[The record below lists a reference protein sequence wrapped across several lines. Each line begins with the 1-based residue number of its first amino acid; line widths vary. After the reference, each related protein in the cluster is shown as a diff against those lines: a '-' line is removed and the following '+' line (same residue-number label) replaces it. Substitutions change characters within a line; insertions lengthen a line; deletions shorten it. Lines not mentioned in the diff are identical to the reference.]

1 MMESEEAGLRLC
13 GKNEIDTSG
22 RSLGSSETV
31 KLQSEMIE
39 QSFRTLDLRV
49 FLSLAEVKNAS
60 QNVSLIVGEHLEYCI
75 VVLSSQPSRYFGA
88 IVSDTSRFRAHIPF
102 CNIERSLFRN

>member
-49 FLSLAEVKNAS
+49 LAEVKNAS

-102 CNIERSLFRN
+102 CNIERSLFQN